1 MAAAAIVVGA
11 LFAVQGRINGELG
24 RELGDGMLAAAI
36 SFVGGLVILGLLMT
50 VRPTMRAG
58 LAEVRAGVRS
68 GELRAWQCLGGIGGA
83 TLVASQAVTV
93 GVLGVALFTVGVV
106 AGQTVSGLVVDKIGL
121 GPAGSQA
128 LTVTRVAGAL
138 LTLCGV
144 AIALSGGIR
153 VAGGLGL
160 VVFPLLAGVGLA
172 VQQAIN
178 GRVGV
183 TAGNALTACFVN
195 FGVGSVALVIASAVA
210 MVVAYGLPSE
220 LPGNPVVYLGGLIGV
235 VFISVAAYLVRPLG
249 VLLLGLCTIAG
260 QLVGSVLLDLVVPA
274 RDQPLATSTVI
285 GAALTMIAV
294 GIASVP
300 VRGRS

>member
-1 MAAAAIVVGA
+1 MAAAAIVVGS
-11 LFAVQGRINGELG
+11 LFAVQSRINGELG
-24 RELGDGMLAAAI
+24 RELGNGMLAAAI
-36 SFVGGLVILGLLMT
+36 SFLSGLVVLGLLMT

-58 LAEVRAGVRS
+58 LATVRAG
-68 GELRAWQCLGGIGGA
+68 LRGGALRPWQCLGGIGGA
-83 TLVASQAVTV
+83 ALVASQALTV

-106 AGQTVSGLVVDKIGL
+106 AGQTVSGLIVDKIGL
-121 GPAGSQA
+121 GPAGRQA
-128 LTVTRVAGAL
+128 STVTRMAGAL

-153 VAGGLGL
+153 VIGGLGL
-160 VVFPLLAGVGLA
+160 VVLPLLAGVGIA

-183 TAGNALTACFVN
+183 TAGNALTASLVN
-195 FGVGSVALVIASAVA
+195 FGIGSVVLVIASAVA
-210 MVVAYGLPSE
+210 MIAAYGLPSE

-235 VFISVAAYLVRPLG
+235 VFISAAAYLVRPLG
-249 VLLLGLCTIAG
+249 VLLFGLCTIAG
-260 QLVGSVLLDLVVPA
+260 QLIGSVLLDLVVPVQG
-274 RDQPLATSTVI
+274 QPLATSTVI
-285 GAALTMIAV
+285 GAALTLVAV